1 MPRAQEAEDLMD
13 RGIKGSGQGF
23 DAKSAGRLGAHG
35 FIPTHNV
42 PEHKRRDA
50 MLKVREILRQLLD
63 HALKLLRAYDALL
76 RVAND
81 DCAAYQYALIAI
93 CSASGTYLDMS
104 TLQAAEARAKRQAV
118 MVSGA
123 QRLGG
128 RADTVKR
135 LTPAQVRF
143 ASLICEHSGCQ
154 CHVIAC
160 R

>member
-1 MPRAQEAEDLMD
+1 MD

-23 DAKSAGRLGAHG
+23 DAKSVGRLGAHG

-50 MLKVREILRQLLD
+50 MLKVRMILRQLLD
-63 HALKLLRAYDALL
+63 HALKLLQDYDALL

-81 DCAAYQYALIAI
+81 DCAAYWNAFIAI
-93 CSASGTYLDMS
+93 SSASGTYLDMF

-143 ASLICEHSGCQ
+143 ASLIWEHCVFQ
-154 CHVIAC
+154 CHVMS
-160 R
+160 